1 MCVCKCV
8 YNWFILLYT
17 WNSVNQLFTMIE
29 GRRRRGGQRMR
40 WFNGITDSMDMN
52 LGKLWKM
59 VKDRE
64 AWHAAVHGITK
75 SWTRLSDWLNW
86 RFESGIEEW
95 EVCPYHPFRNN
106 TYFLSLFPNLLCFIW
121 YKYKPTTKFVFLFI
135 YMFIVSLQ
143 LNYMVHEDRI

>member
-52 LGKLWKM
+52 LGKLWKI
-59 VKDRE
+59 VRNRK
-64 AWHAAVHGITK
+64 AWHAAVHGVAK
-75 SWTRLSDWLNW
+75 SRTQLSDWTTTTANIKINLNT
-86 RFESGIEEW
+86 R
-95 EVCPYHPFRNN
+95 
-106 TYFLSLFPNLLCFIW
+106 
-121 YKYKPTTKFVFLFI
+121 KVFLPFLRPILNIFQRI
-135 YMFIVSLQ
+135 YYEQDLKEYSGYI
-143 LNYMVHEDRI
+143 RIKVLYKCNSFNKEFSVVQKNIIL